1 MALHFQTIGNYRLV
15 EELAEGAFGR
25 VYRAEHMH
33 LMNRIV
39 AIKLLH
45 TRTNTEKEREDFLQE
60 ARILGLFKHPHILP
74 IVDFGIQEGTPY
86 LITEFAS
93 GGSLRDRL
101 KQTSTRLLSLDES
114 LRILR
119 QVAQALHT
127 AHQQKVVH
135 RDLKPENILFDSE
148 GNVLLADFGIST
160 ILSVKSIKTTAIVGT
175 PSYMAPEQFKGHV
188 SKESDQ
194 YALGCIAYE
203 LLAEHKPFTA
213 PDFFSMG
220 IKHMTEVPPPP
231 TQFNPRLPAYISQA
245 ILKAMTKDRHQR
257 FPDVLDFVDALEIDY
272 LKKGSKFYQQQQYA
286 DALEAYE
293 QALRLY
299 SDQQTA
305 FIAHTG
311 KCIVLYRIKRH
322 EEALNACEQALQ
334 LKPDDWTTHYN
345 KGLILDDL
353 QRYQEALDAYTFAAQ
368 LNPNAIDAYNNQG
381 VVLRKLGQHQ
391 DALAAYERAIQ
402 AQPNDATAH
411 YNKGQVLY
419 HLKRYEEALTAYTQA
434 IRLNPDDATAYN
446 HQGVILYTLK
456 RYEEALVSYEQALR
470 LRPNYLAAYNNM
482 GNVLNYLKR
491 YQEALNAYEQAIQ
504 IDPQY
509 ATAYH
514 NKSIALRNLQRHAD
528 AEAQQAEEMAQRLG
542 YKQ

>member
-1 MALHFQTIGNYRLV
+1 MASHFQTIGNYRLL

-25 VYRAEHMH
+25 VYLAEHMY
-33 LMNRIV
+33 LTNRIA

-45 TRTNTEKEREDFLQE
+45 TRINTEKDREDFLHE
-60 ARILGLFKHPHILP
+60 ARILELCKHPHILP
-74 IVDFGIQEGTPY
+74 IIDFGIQEGTPY

-101 KQTSTRLLSLDES
+101 EQVRTRLSLDES

-119 QVAQALHT
+119 QISQALHI

-135 RDLKPENILFDSE
+135 RDLKPANILFDGE

-160 ILSVKSIKTTAIVGT
+160 ILSTKSIKTTAIVGT
-175 PSYMAPEQFKGHV
+175 PPYMAPEQFKGHV

-203 LLAEHKPFTA
+203 LLAGHQPFSV

-220 IKHMTEVPPPP
+220 IKHMTEAPPPP

-245 ILKAMTKDRHQR
+245 ILKAMAKERHQR
-257 FPDVLDFVDALEIDY
+257 FADVLDFVNALEIDY
-272 LKKGSKFYQQQQYA
+272 LQKGNTHYQRHQYTE
-286 DALEAYE
+286 ALEAYE
-293 QALRLY
+293 QVLSLY
-299 SDQQTA
+299 SERQTA
-305 FIAHTG
+305 FTAHTG

-322 EEALNACEQALQ
+322 DEALKACERALQ
-334 LKPDDWTTHYN
+334 LKPNDWTAHYN

-353 QRYQEALDAYTFAAQ
+353 QRHKEALNAYTRALQ
-368 LNPNAIDAYNNQG
+368 LNPDATDAYNNQG
-381 VVLRKLGQHQ
+381 LVLRKLGQYQ
-391 DALAAYERAIQ
+391 EALTAFEHAIQ
-402 AQPNDATAH
+402 LQPNNAVTH
-411 YNKGQVLY
+411 YHKGQVLY
-419 HLKRYEEALTAYTQA
+419 LLQRYEEALTAYAQA
-434 IRLNPDDATAYN
+434 IRLNPSEETAYN

-456 RYEEALVSYEQALR
+456 RYEDALASYKQALR
-470 LRPNYLAAYNNM
+470 IRPNYLAAHNNM
-482 GNVLNYLKR
+482 GNTLNDLKR
-491 YQEALNAYEQAIQ
+491 YEDALKSYEKAIQ

-509 ATAYH
+509 ATAYY
-514 NKSIALRNLQRHAD
+514 NKGIVLRNLQRY
-528 AEAQQAEEMAQRLG
+528 AEAQQAEEIAERLG